1 MKKILVVLIVLAM
14 IVSVCACGAI
24 STGTNEQSSDS
35 GGSGSTDSSGNTTT
49 VYPTEISL
57 PTVATMVAG
66 DTLSLSVSYL
76 PTDTTVKNVTWES
89 SDASVLTVDETGLMT
104 AIKSGETTVTVTA
117 QGEDEPLTCSCI
129 VTVKS
134 SSSDTSINPADQT
147 GDFSVSTKG
156 DAAAYTQED
165 NIYTITAAGEYTLKG
180 YLAGQIV
187 VDAGDDDEVTI
198 VLAGTTIVY
207 DQNSPIYI
215 KNADSVTIKAKSDT
229 ENTVYDNRSAKTVDV
244 DTQGEGAISAKCD
257 LKLAATGT
265 LYVEGNYNNGIHTTK
280 DLKIQKLTLKVKAV
294 NNGLKG
300 KDSVTIESGTV
311 VVISTAGDGIKTENT
326 DVSSKGN
333 QRGTIAINGGDIEIY
348 AAGDGVQAAY
358 NFEMNGGSLAVRNG
372 SYSAYTSR
380 NADVDSYKGIKVK
393 NELNV
398 NGGQIVICSYDDG
411 LHADYGAALGNG
423 ETGVGIVNINDGT
436 VKISVTASSSRY
448 VSGAD
453 AIHADNTLN
462 VNGGVI
468 TVASAYEGLEAN
480 VINITGG
487 TITVAATDD
496 GLNAANKIGKTPS
509 ITISGGYVDITMASG
524 DTDGIDSNGTF
535 TMTGG
540 VVISRGAPNSSNS
553 MATGLDCDG
562 TAKITGGTF
571 IQLGARET
579 VLTCTGCAT
588 LNYGSAQGGMGG
600 GMGGPGGMGRPGGF
614 DRGGTTS
621 SNYVIS
627 SDTWTVEG
635 TDISFTI
642 ANGYSY
648 CGCCIYSSAL
658 TAGASYT
665 LSNGTTTY
673 TTSAS

>member
-1 MKKILVVLIVLAM
+1 MKKIFIFLICLAM
-14 IVSVCACGAI
+14 VVTACACGVTTA
-24 STGTNEQSSDS
+24 GTNTQSDS
-35 GGSGSTDSSGNTTT
+35 TGSGSTDSSGNTTT

-104 AIKSGETTVTVTA
+104 ALKSGEAVVTATA
-117 QGEDEPLTCSCI
+117 QGENETVTSSCA

-134 SSSDTSINPADQT
+134 VSSDTSINPADQT

-156 DAAAYTQED
+156 DAATYTQED

-229 ENTVYDNRSAKTVDV
+229 ENTIYDNRSAKTVDV

-280 DLKIQKLTLKVKAV
+280 DLKIQKLTLKVKAP

-311 VVISTAGDGIKTENT
+311 VVISTGGDGIKTENT

-333 QRGTIAINGGDIEIY
+333 QRGTITINGGDIEIY

-358 NFEMNGGSLAVRNG
+358 NFEMNDGSLTVRNG
-372 SYSAYTSR
+372 SYSAYTSK

-398 NGGQIVICSYDDG
+398 NGGQIVIYSYDDG
-411 LHADYGAALGNG
+411 LHADYGTTLENG

-436 VKISVTASSSRY
+436 VKISVTASSSRF

-462 VNGGVI
+462 VNDGVI

-487 TITVAATDD
+487 TITVAASDD

-562 TAKITGGTF
+562 AAKITGGTF

-600 GMGGPGGMGRPGGF
+600 PGGMGRPGGF

-621 SNYVIS
+621 SSYVIS
-627 SDTWTVEG
+627 SGTWTVEG

-648 CGCCIYSSAL
+648 YGCCIYSSAL
-658 TAGASYT
+658 TAGTSYT
-665 LSNGTTTY
+665 LSSGTTTY

>member
-1 MKKILVVLIVLAM
+1 MKKLFVLLICLAM
-14 IVSVCACGAI
+14 VVTACACGATN
-24 STGTNEQSSDS
+24 TGTNEKSASDS
-35 GGSGSTDSSGNTTT
+35 TGSGSTDTSGNTTA
-49 VYPTEISL
+49 VYPTEVNLS
-57 PTVATMVAG
+57 TTATMVAG
-66 DTLSLSVSYL
+66 DTLTLSVSFL

-89 SDASVLTVDETGLMT
+89 SDTSILTVDENSGLMT
-104 AIKSGETTVTVTA
+104 AIKSGEATVTAFA
-117 QGEDEPLTCSCI
+117 QGEDETLTSSCV

-134 SSSDTSINPADQT
+134 SSSDTSIRPADQT
-147 GDFSVSTKG
+147 GDFSVSKKG
-156 DAAAYTQED
+156 DVAAYTQEG

-198 VLAGTTIVY
+198 VLAGTTIAY

-229 ENTVYDNRSAKTVDV
+229 ENTIYDNREAKTVDV

-300 KDSVTIESGTV
+300 KDSVTIESGTI
-311 VVISTAGDGIKTENT
+311 VVISTGGDGIKTENT
-326 DVSSKGN
+326 DLSSKGN
-333 QRGTIAINGGDIEIY
+333 QRGSITINGGDIEIY

-358 NFEMNGGSLAVRNG
+358 NFELNDGSLTVRNG
-372 SYSAYTSR
+372 SYSAYTSK

-398 NGGQIVICSYDDG
+398 NGGQIVIYSYDDG
-411 LHADYGAALGNG
+411 LHADYGTTLENG
-423 ETGVGIVNINDGT
+423 GTGAGIININDGT

-562 TAKITGGTF
+562 AAKITGGTF

-579 VLTCTGCAT
+579 VLTCTG
-588 LNYGSAQGGMGG
+588 
-600 GMGGPGGMGRPGGF
+600 
-614 DRGGTTS
+614 
-621 SNYVIS
+621 
-627 SDTWTVEG
+627 
-635 TDISFTI
+635 
-642 ANGYSY
+642 
-648 CGCCIYSSAL
+648 
-658 TAGASYT
+658 
-665 LSNGTTTY
+665 
-673 TTSAS
+673 